1 MIISRQLTG
10 RKQLQASS
18 CKRQVEHSESRDG
31 LCFDS
36 KFVARSLQLTV
47 AGMFLGL
54 SVSAHAFSPA
64 TAASAD
70 IRRTGFGVPH
80 IRAENE
86 RGLGFGIGYAYAQ
99 DNLCLLANEIVT
111 VNGERSRYF
120 GPEQLTV
127 EQRENRVSDMF
138 FTWLNTPEAVQAF
151 WQAQPTPVRDLVEGY
166 AAGYNRYLAE
176 RRQQGLP
183 QQCQGEWVRD
193 IAAQDVVRLTRR
205 LLVEGGVGQFAE
217 ALAGATPPQATAAIN
232 HDSRAYQ
239 LADARQQRFALD
251 RGSNAVAVGSER
263 SFNGRGMLLANP
275 HFPWVGGMRFYQ
287 MHLTIPGKL
296 DVMGAALPGLPMIN
310 IGFNQHLAWTHTVDS
325 SKHFTLYR
333 LQLDPKDPTRYLLD
347 GQSLPM
353 SKQTVT
359 VQVKQADGQVSAVT
373 RDLYSSQ
380 FGPIVQWPGKLDWD
394 HQYAYSLRD
403 ANLENDRVLNQ
414 WYTMNQATSL
424 EQLQASVHKIQGI
437 PWVNTLAVDDK
448 GQTLYMNL
456 SVVPNVNAEKL
467 ARCSDPRMGTQ
478 MIVLDGSHSAC
489 AWDIDPNAAQKG
501 IYAASQLPQLLR
513 KDFVQHSNDSAWL
526 ANPAQPLTGFSPLI
540 SQEGQPLGWRSRYAL
555 ARLGNPGQQGPLGV
569 KDLQHMVMDDQVYL
583 ATQVLP
589 DLLRFCAGD
598 LGADAQAL
606 QPLCVSLK
614 AWDGRANL
622 DSRLGL
628 VHFQNIMQTLQ
639 KSSDIWRVAF
649 DPKDARHTPR
659 GLAVEQPAVAKALRE
674 AMLASLVMTNKMGLK
689 PDTRWGD
696 IQVVSSGG
704 QQTPIHGGPGTLG
717 IYNAIQSVPR
727 EDGKLEVVSGTSYL
741 QVVTFDEKGPH
752 AQGLLAFSLSSDPAS
767 KYSRDQTE
775 AFSKKQWSVL
785 PFTEQQIKADPQY
798 QVQNVSEA
806 ADKGGKVAAR

>member
-1 MIISRQLTG
+1 MTISRQFTGLT
-10 RKQLQASS
+10 LA
-18 CKRQVEHSESRDG
+18 G
-31 LCFDS
+31 L
-36 KFVARSLQLTV
+36 
-47 AGMFLGL
+47 FLGL
-54 SVSAHAFSPA
+54 SLSAQAFSPSGQ
-64 TAASAD
+64 TGAD

-127 EQRENRVSDMF
+127 EERENRVSDVF
-138 FTWLNTPEAVQAF
+138 FQWLNTPQAVNAF
-151 WQAQPTPVRDLVEGY
+151 WQAQPVEVRDLVEGY

-193 IAAQDVVRLTRR
+193 IAAEDLVKLTRR

-217 ALAGATPPQATAAIN
+217 ALAGATPPVAAAQIEN
-232 HDSRAYQ
+232 DARAYQ
-239 LADARQQRFALD
+239 LADTRLQRFALD

-353 SKQTVT
+353 NKQTVT
-359 VQVKQADGQVSAVT
+359 VQVKQADGQVVPVQ
-373 RDLYSSQ
+373 RDVYSSQ
-380 FGPIVQWPGKLDWD
+380 FGPIVQWPGKLDWNN
-394 HQYAYSLRD
+394 QYAYSLRD
-403 ANLENDRVLNQ
+403 ANLDNDRVLKQ
-414 WYTMNQATSL
+414 WYAMNRAGNL
-424 EQLQASVHKIQGI
+424 KHLQDSVHTIQGI

-456 SVVPNVNAEKL
+456 SVVPNVSADKL
-467 ARCSDPRMGTQ
+467 AKCSDPRAGLK
-478 MIVLDGSHSAC
+478 MIVLDGSNSAC
-489 AWDIDPNAAQKG
+489 AWDIDPQAAQKG
-501 IYAASQLPQLLR
+501 IYASSQLPQLLR

-540 SQEGQPLGWRSRYAL
+540 SQDGQPLGLRSRFAL
-555 ARLGNPGQQGPLGV
+555 DRLATLSKKGPV
-569 KDLQHMVMDDQVYL
+569 SVQDLQHMVMDDQVFL
-583 ATQVLP
+583 ATQVVP
-589 DLLRFCAGD
+589 DLLKFCASQPE
-598 LGADAQAL
+598 AAL
-606 QPLCVSLK
+606 KSVCSSLK
-614 AWDGRANL
+614 AWDGRASL
-622 DSRLGL
+622 ESGIGL
-628 VHFQNIMQTLQ
+628 VHFQTIMQAMQ
-639 KSSDIWRVAF
+639 ESPQAWRVAF
-649 DPKDARHTPR
+649 DPKDAQHTPR
-659 GLAVEQPAVAKALRE
+659 GLAIEKPEVAKALRE
-674 AMLASLVMTNKMGLK
+674 AMLASAESATKMGLTEK
-689 PDTRWGD
+689 TRWGD
-696 IQVVSSGG
+696 VQVVSSGG

-741 QVVTFDEKGPH
+741 QVVTFDDKGPH

-798 QVQNVSEA
+798 QVQTVRDDLEKA
-806 ADKGGKVAAR
+806 GKVAAQ

>member
-10 RKQLQASS
+10 LALAS
-18 CKRQVEHSESRDG
+18 
-31 LCFDS
+31 
-36 KFVARSLQLTV
+36 A
-47 AGMFLGL
+47 FLGL
-54 SVSAHAFSPA
+54 SLSAHAFSPA
-64 TAASAD
+64 TPASAD
-70 IRRTGFGVPH
+70 IRRTAFGVPH

-111 VNGERSRYF
+111 VNGQRSRYF
-120 GPEQLTV
+120 GPEQFTV
-127 EQRENRVSDMF
+127 EQRENRVSDLF
-138 FTWLNTPEAVQAF
+138 FTWLNTSEAVKAF
-151 WQAQPTPVRDLVEGY
+151 WDAEPAQVHDLVEGY

-176 RRQQGLP
+176 RREQGLP

-193 IAAQDVVRLTRR
+193 IAAEDLVKLTRR

-217 ALAGATPPQATAAIN
+217 ALAGATPPQATAQF
-232 HDSRAYQ
+232 DSKAQAYQ
-239 LADARQQRFALD
+239 LADARLQRFALD

-347 GQSLPM
+347 GKSLPLN
-353 SKQTVT
+353 KQTVT
-359 VQVKQADGQVSAVT
+359 VQVKQADGQVVPVS
-373 RDLYSSQ
+373 RDVYNSQ

-403 ANLENDRVLNQ
+403 ANLDNDRVLTQ
-414 WYTMNQATSL
+414 WYAMNQASSL
-424 EQLQASVHKIQGI
+424 KALQDSVHKIQGI

-456 SVVPNVNAEKL
+456 SVVPNVSADKL
-467 ARCSDPRMGTQ
+467 AKCSDPRIGLQ
-478 MIVLDGSHSAC
+478 MIVLDGSNSAC
-489 AWDIDPNAAQKG
+489 AWDTDPQAAQKG
-501 IYAASQLPQLLR
+501 IYAANQLPQLLR

-540 SQEGQPLGWRSRYAL
+540 SQEGQPLGLRSRFAL
-555 ARLGNPGQQGPLGV
+555 ERLSALGKKGPLAV
-569 KDLQHMVMDDQVYL
+569 KDLQQMVMDDNVYL

-589 DLLRFCAGD
+589 DLLKFCAAD
-598 LGADAQAL
+598 LGADAAAL
-606 QPLCVSLK
+606 KPVCVSLK
-614 AWDGRANL
+614 GWDGRANL
-622 DSRLGL
+622 DSGIGL
-628 VHFQNIMQTLQ
+628 VHFQNIMQALQ
-639 KSSDIWRVAF
+639 ASPDVWRVPF
-649 DPKDARHTPR
+649 DPKDPQHTPR
-659 GLAVEQPAVAKALRE
+659 GLAIEQPAVSKELRE
-674 AMLASLVMTNKMGLK
+674 ALLASAATAQKMGLK
-689 PDTRWGD
+689 PETRWGD
-696 IQVVSSGG
+696 IQVVSSGAR
-704 QQTPIHGGPGTLG
+704 QTAIHGGPGTLG

-727 EDGKLEVVSGTSYL
+727 EDGKLEVISGTSYL
-741 QVVTFDEKGPH
+741 QVVSFDDNGPH
-752 AQGLLAFSLSSDPAS
+752 AQGLLAFSLSSDPES
-767 KYSRDQTE
+767 KYSRDQTQ

-785 PFTEQQIKADPQY
+785 PFTEQQIAADPQY
-798 QVQNVSEA
+798 QLQTVREVA
-806 ADKGGKVAAR
+806 GKSAEVVAQ

>member
-1 MIISRQLTG
+1 VTISRQFTGLT
-10 RKQLQASS
+10 LA
-18 CKRQVEHSESRDG
+18 G
-31 LCFDS
+31 L
-36 KFVARSLQLTV
+36 
-47 AGMFLGL
+47 FLGL
-54 SVSAHAFSPA
+54 SLSAQAFSPSVQ
-64 TAASAD
+64 TGAD

-127 EQRENRVSDMF
+127 EERENRISDVF
-138 FTWLNTPEAVQAF
+138 FQWLNTPQAVNAF
-151 WQAQPTPVRDLVEGY
+151 WQAQPAEVRDLVEGY

-193 IAAQDVVRLTRR
+193 IAAEDLVKLTRR

-217 ALAGATPPQATAAIN
+217 ALAGATPPQVTAQIENDAR
-232 HDSRAYQ
+232 DYQ
-239 LADARQQRFALD
+239 LADTRLQRFALD

-353 SKQTVT
+353 NKQTVT
-359 VQVKQADGQVSAVT
+359 VQVKQADGQVVPVS
-373 RDLYSSQ
+373 RDVYSSQ
-380 FGPIVQWPGKLDWD
+380 FGPIVQWPGKLDWNN
-394 HQYAYSLRD
+394 QFAYSLRD
-403 ANLENDRVLNQ
+403 ANLDNDRVLKQ
-414 WYTMNQATSL
+414 WYAMNRAGNL
-424 EQLQASVHKIQGI
+424 KDLQDSVHTVQGI

-456 SVVPNVNAEKL
+456 SVVPNVSTDKL
-467 ARCSDPRMGTQ
+467 ARCSDPRAGLK
-478 MIVLDGSHSAC
+478 MIVLDGSNSAC
-489 AWDIDPNAAQKG
+489 AWDNDPQAAQKG
-501 IYAASQLPQLLR
+501 IYASSQLPQLLR

-540 SQEGQPLGWRSRYAL
+540 SQDGQPLGLRSRFAL
-555 ARLGNPGQQGPLGV
+555 DRLATLSKKGPV
-569 KDLQHMVMDDQVYL
+569 SVQDLQHMVMDDQVFL
-583 ATQVLP
+583 ATQVVP
-589 DLLRFCAGD
+589 DLLKFCANQSV
-598 LGADAQAL
+598 AAL
-606 QPLCVSLK
+606 KTVCSSLK

-622 DSRLGL
+622 ESGVGL
-628 VHFQNIMQTLQ
+628 VHFQSIMQAMQ
-639 KSSDIWRVAF
+639 ESPQAWRVAF
-649 DPKDARHTPR
+649 DPKDAQHTPR
-659 GLAVEQPAVAKALRE
+659 GLAIEKPEVAKALRE
-674 AMLASLVMTNKMGLK
+674 AMLASAEIAAKMGLTEK
-689 PDTRWGD
+689 TRWGD
-696 IQVVSSGG
+696 VQVVSSGG

-741 QVVTFDEKGPH
+741 QVVTFDDKGPH

-798 QVQNVSEA
+798 QVQTVRDDLE
-806 ADKGGKVAAR
+806 KTGKVAAQ

>member
-10 RKQLQASS
+10 LA
-18 CKRQVEHSESRDG
+18 
-31 LCFDS
+31 
-36 KFVARSLQLTV
+36 V
-47 AGMFLGL
+47 AGMLFGL
-54 SVSAHAFSPA
+54 SLSAHAFSPSID
-64 TAASAD
+64 TSAE

-80 IRAENE
+80 IRAQDE

-111 VNGERSRYF
+111 VNGQRSRYF
-120 GPEQLTV
+120 GPDQFTV
-127 EQRENRVSDMF
+127 EERENRVSDVF
-138 FTWLNTPEAVQAF
+138 FNWLNTPEAVNTF
-151 WQAQPTPVRDLVEGY
+151 WQAQTAPVRNLVQGY

-193 IAAQDVVRLTRR
+193 IAPEDLVKLTRR

-217 ALAGATPPQATAAIN
+217 ALAGATPPQATARIAN
-232 HDSRAYQ
+232 DTHAYQ
-239 LADARQQRFALD
+239 MADVRQQRFALD
-251 RGSNAVAVGSER
+251 RGSNAVAVGGER

-287 MHLTIPGKL
+287 MHLTSPGKL

-347 GQSLPM
+347 GESLPM

-359 VQVKQADGQVSAVT
+359 VQVKQADGRVLPVA
-373 RDLYSSQ
+373 RDIYSSK

-394 HQYAYSLRD
+394 TQFAYSLRD
-403 ANLENDRVLNQ
+403 ANLDNDRVLKQ
-414 WYTMNQATSL
+414 WYAMNQASTL
-424 EQLQASVHKIQGI
+424 EDLQDSVHKIQGI
-437 PWVNTLAVDDK
+437 PWVNTLAADDK

-456 SVVPNVNAEKL
+456 SVVPNVSGEKL
-467 ARCSDPRMGTQ
+467 AKCSDPRIGTQ
-478 MIVLDGSHSAC
+478 MIVLDGSNSAC
-489 AWDIDPNAAQKG
+489 AWDVDPQAAQKG
-501 IYAASQLPQLLR
+501 IFAASQLPQLLR

-540 SQEGQPLGWRSRYAL
+540 SQDGQPLGLRSRFAL
-555 ARLGNPGQQGPLGV
+555 DRLASLNKKGALGI
-569 KDLQHMVMDDQVYL
+569 KDLQQMVMDDQVYL
-583 ATQVLP
+583 ATQVVP
-589 DLLRFCAGD
+589 DLLKFCAAD

-606 QPLCVSLK
+606 KPVCASLK

-622 DSRLGL
+622 DAGLGL
-628 VHFQNIMQTLQ
+628 VHFQNIMQALQ
-639 KSSDIWRVAF
+639 KSTDIWRVAF
-649 DPKDARHTPR
+649 DPQDAQHTPR
-659 GLAVEQPAVAKALRE
+659 GLAVEQSAVAKALRE
-674 AMLASLVMTNKMGLK
+674 AMLASVDTVAKMGLK
-689 PDTRWGD
+689 PQTRWGD

-704 QQTPIHGGPGTLG
+704 RQTPIHGGPGTLG

-785 PFTEQQIKADPQY
+785 PFTEQQIQADPLY
-798 QVQNVSEA
+798 QVQTIHGTL
-806 ADKGGKVAAR
+806 DKTGKVAAQ

>member
-10 RKQLQASS
+10 LAI
-18 CKRQVEHSESRDG
+18 
-31 LCFDS
+31 
-36 KFVARSLQLTV
+36 
-47 AGMFLGL
+47 AGTLFGL
-54 SVSAHAFSPA
+54 SLSAHALSPSA
-64 TAASAD
+64 DTRAD
-70 IRRTGFGVPH
+70 IRRTTFGVPH

-111 VNGERSRYF
+111 VNGQRSRYF
-120 GPEQLTV
+120 GPEQFTV
-127 EQRENRVSDMF
+127 EQRENRVSDVF
-138 FTWLNTPEAVQAF
+138 FTWLNTPEAVNAF
-151 WQAQPTPVRDLVEGY
+151 WQAQPVQVRDLVEGY

-176 RRQQGLP
+176 RRPQGLP

-193 IAAQDVVRLTRR
+193 IHAEDLVKLTRR

-217 ALAGATPPQATAAIN
+217 ALAGATPPQATAQVQHGTEAF
-232 HDSRAYQ
+232 Q

-333 LQLDPKDPTRYLLD
+333 LQLDPKDSTRYLLD
-347 GQSLPM
+347 GKSLPL

-359 VQVKQADGQVSAVT
+359 VQVKQADGQVVPVA
-373 RDLYSSQ
+373 RDVYSSQ

-394 HQYAYSLRD
+394 KQYAYSLRD
-403 ANLENDRVLNQ
+403 ANLENDRVLKQ
-414 WYTMNQATSL
+414 WYAMNQAGNL
-424 EQLQASVHKIQGI
+424 KDLQDAVQQIQGI

-448 GQTLYMNL
+448 GQALYMNL
-456 SVVPNVNAEKL
+456 SVVPNVSAEKL
-467 ARCSDPRMGTQ
+467 AKCSDPRLGLR
-478 MIVLDGSHSAC
+478 MIVLDGSNSGC
-489 AWDIDPNAAQKG
+489 AWDIDPQAAQKG
-501 IYAASQLPQLLR
+501 IFASSQLPQLLR

-526 ANPAQPLTGFSPLI
+526 ANPAQPLAGYSPLI
-540 SQEGQPLGWRSRYAL
+540 SQDGQPLGLRSRFAL
-555 ARLGNPGQQGPLGV
+555 DRLADLGKKGPLAV

-583 ATQVLP
+583 AAQVMP
-589 DLLRFCAGD
+589 DLLRFCGSD
-598 LGADAQAL
+598 LGSDAATL
-606 QPLCVSLK
+606 KLACASLK
-614 AWDGRANL
+614 AWDSRANL
-622 DSRLGL
+622 DAGLGL
-628 VHFQNIMQTLQ
+628 VHFQNIMQTLLE
-639 KSSDIWRVAF
+639 SPDIWRVAF
-649 DPKDARHTPR
+649 NPADAQNTPR

-674 AMLASLVMTNKMGLK
+674 AMLGSVEQVEKMGLK
-689 PDTRWGD
+689 PDMRWGD

-717 IYNAIQSVPR
+717 IYNAMQSVPR

-741 QVVTFDEKGPH
+741 QVVSFDEKGPH

-775 AFSKKQWSVL
+775 AFSKKQWSLL
-785 PFTEQQIKADPQY
+785 PFTEQQIQADPQY
-798 QVQNVSEA
+798 QDQTIKQDQA
-806 ADKGGKVAAR
+806 GKVAAQ

>member
-10 RKQLQASS
+10 LA
-18 CKRQVEHSESRDG
+18 
-31 LCFDS
+31 
-36 KFVARSLQLTV
+36 V
-47 AGMFLGL
+47 AGMLFGL
-54 SVSAHAFSPA
+54 SLSAHAFSPSID
-64 TAASAD
+64 TSAE

-80 IRAENE
+80 IRAQDE

-111 VNGERSRYF
+111 VNGQRSRYF
-120 GPEQLTV
+120 GPDQFTV
-127 EQRENRVSDMF
+127 EERENRVSDVF
-138 FTWLNTPEAVQAF
+138 FNWLNTPEAVNTF
-151 WQAQPTPVRDLVEGY
+151 WQAQTAPVRDLVQGY

-193 IAAQDVVRLTRR
+193 IAPEDLVKLTRR

-217 ALAGATPPQATAAIN
+217 ALAGATPPQATARIAN
-232 HDSRAYQ
+232 DTHAFQ
-239 LADARQQRFALD
+239 MAGVRQQRFALD
-251 RGSNAVAVGSER
+251 RGSNAVAVGAER

-359 VQVKQADGQVSAVT
+359 VQVKQADGQVLPVA
-373 RDLYSSQ
+373 RDIYSSK

-394 HQYAYSLRD
+394 TQFAYSLRD
-403 ANLENDRVLNQ
+403 ANLDNDRVLKQ
-414 WYTMNQATSL
+414 WYAMNQASTL
-424 EQLQASVHKIQGI
+424 EDLQDSVHKIQGI
-437 PWVNTLAVDDK
+437 PWVNTLAADDK

-456 SVVPNVNAEKL
+456 SVVPNVSREKL
-467 ARCSDPRMGTQ
+467 AKCSDPRIGTQ
-478 MIVLDGSHSAC
+478 MIVLDGSNSAC
-489 AWDIDPNAAQKG
+489 AWDVDPQAAQKG
-501 IYAASQLPQLLR
+501 IFAASQLPQLLR

-540 SQEGQPLGWRSRYAL
+540 SQDGQPLGLRSRFAL
-555 ARLGNPGQQGPLGV
+555 DRLASLNKKGALGI
-569 KDLQHMVMDDQVYL
+569 KDLQQMVMDDQVYL
-583 ATQVLP
+583 ATQVVP
-589 DLLRFCAGD
+589 DLLKFCAAD

-606 QPLCVSLK
+606 KPVCASLK

-622 DSRLGL
+622 DAGLGL
-628 VHFQNIMQTLQ
+628 VHFQNIMQALQ
-639 KSSDIWRVAF
+639 KSTDIWRVAF
-649 DPKDARHTPR
+649 DPQDAQHTPR
-659 GLAVEQPAVAKALRE
+659 GLAVEQSAVAKALRE
-674 AMLASLVMTNKMGLK
+674 AMLASVDTVAKMGLK
-689 PDTRWGD
+689 PQTRWGD

-704 QQTPIHGGPGTLG
+704 RQTPIHGGPGTLG
-717 IYNAIQSVPR
+717 IYNAIQSVPL

-785 PFTEQQIKADPQY
+785 PFTEQQIQADPQY
-798 QVQNVSEA
+798 QVQTIHGTL
-806 ADKGGKVAAR
+806 DKTGKVAAQ

>member
-10 RKQLQASS
+10 LAFAST
-18 CKRQVEHSESRDG
+18 
-31 LCFDS
+31 LF
-36 KFVARSLQLTV
+36 
-47 AGMFLGL
+47 GL
-54 SVSAHAFSPA
+54 SLSAHALSPA
-64 TAASAD
+64 AQTSAD
-70 IRRTGFGVPH
+70 IRRTSFGVPH

-120 GPEQLTV
+120 GPEQFTV
-127 EQRENRVSDMF
+127 EQRENRVSDVF
-138 FTWLNTPEAVQAF
+138 FTWLNTPEAVETF
-151 WQAQPTPVRDLVEGY
+151 WQAQPTQVRDLVEGY

-193 IAAQDVVRLTRR
+193 ISAEDLVKLTRR

-217 ALAGATPPQATAAIN
+217 ALAGATPPQATAQVK
-232 HDSRAYQ
+232 HDAEAFQ

-333 LQLDPKDPTRYLLD
+333 LQLDPKDPTRYVLD
-347 GQSLPM
+347 GKSLPLN
-353 SKQTVT
+353 KQTVT
-359 VQVKQADGQVSAVT
+359 VLVKQADGQVVPVK
-373 RDLYSSQ
+373 RDIYSSQ

-394 HQYAYSLRD
+394 KQYAYSLRD
-403 ANLENDRVLNQ
+403 ANLNNDRVLKQ
-414 WYTMNQATSL
+414 WYAMNQASNL
-424 EQLQASVHKIQGI
+424 KDLQDTVHKIQGI

-456 SVVPNVNAEKL
+456 SVVPNVSAEKL
-467 ARCSDPRMGTQ
+467 AKCSDPRLGLR
-478 MIVLDGSHSAC
+478 MIVLDGSNSGC
-489 AWDIDPNAAQKG
+489 AWDVDPQAAQQG
-501 IYAASQLPQLLR
+501 IFASSQLPQLLR

-526 ANPAQPLTGFSPLI
+526 ANPAQPLTGYSPLI
-540 SQEGQPLGWRSRYAL
+540 SQDGQPLGLRSRFAL
-555 ARLGNPGQQGPLGV
+555 DRLGELSKKGPLAV

-583 ATQVLP
+583 AAQVMP
-589 DLLRFCAGD
+589 DLLKFCGSD
-598 LGADAQAL
+598 LGSDAATL
-606 QPLCVSLK
+606 KSACTSLK

-622 DSRLGL
+622 DSGLGL
-628 VHFQNIMQTLQ
+628 VHFQNIMQALLE
-639 KSSDIWRVAF
+639 SADIWRVAF
-649 DPKDARHTPR
+649 NPADAQHTPR
-659 GLAVEQPAVAKALRE
+659 GLAVEQPAVSKALRE
-674 AMLASLVMTNKMGLK
+674 AMLASVERVGKMGLK
-689 PDTRWGD
+689 PETRWGD

-704 QQTPIHGGPGTLG
+704 LQTPIHGGPGTLG
-717 IYNAIQSVPR
+717 IYNAMQSVPR

-741 QVVTFDEKGPH
+741 QVVSFDEKGPH
-752 AQGLLAFSLSSDPAS
+752 AQGLLAFSLSSDPMS

-785 PFTEQQIKADPQY
+785 PFTEQQIQADPQY
-798 QVQNVSEA
+798 QVQTIKQDQA
-806 ADKGGKVAAR
+806 GKVATQ